1 MPLDG
6 PLRIF
11 SLPPSTM
18 RSLAAAAALAAASA
32 SSAVHGDLKYIDFA
46 PSAAPQFTLQM
57 LKDTTRGS
65 ACIDGSPYGVY
76 VSPGQ
81 GSNLNNWMI
90 YFQVSGVHSW
100 RGRARSRGA
109 LRVLVR
115 C

>member
-1 MPLDG
+1 ML
-6 PLRIF
+6 
-11 SLPPSTM
+11 

-32 SSAVHGDLKYIDFA
+32 SSAVHGDLRYIDFD
-46 PSAAPQFTLQM
+46 PPTAAPQFTLQM

-90 YFQVSGVHSW
+90 YFQVSGVHS
-100 RGRARSRGA
+100 RGA
-109 LRVLVR
+109 LCVLVR

>member
-1 MPLDG
+1 ML
-6 PLRIF
+6 
-11 SLPPSTM
+11 

-32 SSAVHGDLKYIDFA
+32 SSAVHGDLKYIDFE
-46 PSAAPQFTLQM
+46 SAAPQFTLQM

-65 ACIDGSPYGVY
+65 ACIDGSSYGVY

-100 RGRARSRGA
+100 RGRARSPFGA
-109 LRVLVR
+109 LRVLAR